1 MRPYWKGYLKLA
13 LVSCPIAL
21 HAACSTSERIAF
33 RQVNKATGH
42 RLRQQLID
50 EETRE
55 PVTSDQKGRGYEIA
69 KGQYLMVEEEELE
82 KIEIESTHVI
92 DIDSFVPRQEID
104 QRFFDTPYY
113 VTPNEPV
120 AQEAFAVIREAMRH
134 KSMVALG
141 RLVLTKREHVIAL
154 EPYGKGLLG
163 TTLRYPS
170 EVRNASDYFSE
181 VPELALAPDLLKL
194 AEHIVDSKVGS
205 FNPMAFRDRYEEAL
219 LAHLKA
225 KEAGAVREEK
235 SDFSAPRR
243 FVNLMDALRRSIAQD
258 KRSIAPDKKPP
269 RKDNASVTTLASR
282 KRA

>member
-21 HAACSTSERIAF
+21 HSACSTSERIAF
-33 RQVNKATGH
+33 RQINKVTGH
-42 RLRQQLID
+42 RLRQQLVD

-69 KGQYLMVEEEELE
+69 KGQYLMVEDEELE
-82 KIEIESTHVI
+82 RIEIESTHVI

-120 AQEAFAVIREAMRH
+120 GQEAFAVIREAMRQ
-134 KSMVALG
+134 KNMVALG
-141 RLVLTKREHVIAL
+141 RLVLTKRERVIAL

-163 TTLRYPS
+163 TTLRYPY

-181 VPELALAPDLLKL
+181 VPELAVAPDLLKL
-194 AEHIVDSKVGS
+194 AEHIVDSKIAA

-219 LAHLKA
+219 LDHLKT
-225 KEAGAVREEK
+225 KEAGAVRQEK
-235 SDFSAPRR
+235 TAFAVPRQII
-243 FVNLMDALRRSIAQD
+243 NLMDALRRSIAQD
-258 KRSIAPDKKPP
+258 KKPP
-269 RKDNASVTTLASR
+269 RKGNTSATVPAIR

>member
-21 HAACSTSERIAF
+21 HAACSTAERITF
-33 RQVNKATGH
+33 RQINKATGN

-55 PVTSDQKGRGYEIA
+55 PVAPEHKGRGYEVA
-69 KGQYLMVEEEELE
+69 QGQYLIVEDAELDA
-82 KIEIESTHVI
+82 IEIESTHTI

-120 AQEAFAVIREAMRH
+120 AQEAFAVIREAMRQ
-134 KSMVALG
+134 KNMVALG
-141 RLVLTKREHVIAL
+141 RLVLTKRERVIAL

-163 TTLRYPS
+163 TTLRYPY
-170 EVRNASDYFSE
+170 EVRNASDYFSDL
-181 VPELALAPDLLKL
+181 PELALAPDLLQL
-194 AEHIVDSKVGS
+194 AKHIVDSKVAA
-205 FNPMAFRDRYEEAL
+205 FDPMAFRDRYEEAL
-219 LAHLKA
+219 LAHLKS

-235 SDFSAPRR
+235 PVLGMPRR
-243 FVNLMDALRRSIAQD
+243 IINLMDALRRSIAQD
-258 KRSIAPDKKPP
+258 KKPL
-269 RKDNASVTTLASR
+269 RKGNVSATVPASR
-282 KRA
+282 RR